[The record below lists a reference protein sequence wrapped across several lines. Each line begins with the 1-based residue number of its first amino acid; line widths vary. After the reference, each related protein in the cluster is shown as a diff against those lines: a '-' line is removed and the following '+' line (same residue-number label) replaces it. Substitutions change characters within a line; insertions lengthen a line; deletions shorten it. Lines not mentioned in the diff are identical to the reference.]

1 MGLTNPLMDMLS
13 KGKKDKLF
21 QKAKVLRQQGKWE
34 KAIDVCEEILKM
46 PIEVNEAKEV
56 RLAVAHAS
64 FKLEKYDRAVSEST
78 KVLDLDRNNKKAYK
92 ILGQTYM
99 ARQEYDRAI
108 QQCKYV
114 FDFDINNVAMHE
126 IMQQAYKA
134 LNNYE
139 ELIMEY
145 EEMTHMNPDNM
156 QLRNMLLKLQKEQND

>member
-1 MGLTNPLMDMLS
+1 
-13 KGKKDKLF
+13 
-21 QKAKVLRQQGKWE
+21 
-34 KAIDVCEEILKM
+34 
-46 PIEVNEAKEV
+46 
-56 RLAVAHAS
+56 
-64 FKLEKYDRAVSEST
+64 
-78 KVLDLDRNNKKAYK
+78 
-92 ILGQTYM
+92 M

-108 QQCKYV
+108 EQCKYV